1 MEAPAEVSAGGDAA
15 WRVEELERELA
26 QARQA
31 LEDFTHSVSHDL
43 RAPLRHVQA
52 YLRIARED
60 LGEALDPAVAAHL
73 DTAAGA
79 AVQLGRMIDGLL
91 ELARLGRTDLQCDPV
106 DLGRLL
112 GDLRRQMD
120 ERAQARVLDW
130 HIAPDLPPV
139 QGDAALL
146 GRMLGCLLDNA
157 LKFTRDCAGAARIE
171 VGWRALAGGRCEI
184 HVQDNGAGFD
194 PRTQERLF
202 RVFQRLHGAR
212 QFEGLGLGLALA
224 RKVVE
229 RHGGQIRASGAPGQG
244 CRIAFDLPL
253 A

>member
-1 MEAPAEVSAGGDAA
+1 MEAPAEVSARGDAA
-15 WRVEELERELA
+15 RRVEALERELA

-31 LEDFTHSVSHDL
+31 LEDFSYTVSHDL

-52 YLRIARED
+52 YLRITRED
-60 LGEALDPAVAAHL
+60 LGEALDPVVAAHL

-91 ELARLGRTDLQCDPV
+91 ELTRLARTDLQCDPV

-120 ERAQARVLDW
+120 ERAPARVLDW
-130 HIAPDLPPV
+130 RIAPDLPLV

-157 LKFTRDCAGAARIE
+157 LKFTRDCVGAARIE

-194 PRTQERLF
+194 PRSQDRLF
-202 RVFQRLHGAR
+202 RVFQRLHSAR

-224 RKVVE
+224 RQVVE

-244 CRIAFDLPL
+244 CRVAFDLPL